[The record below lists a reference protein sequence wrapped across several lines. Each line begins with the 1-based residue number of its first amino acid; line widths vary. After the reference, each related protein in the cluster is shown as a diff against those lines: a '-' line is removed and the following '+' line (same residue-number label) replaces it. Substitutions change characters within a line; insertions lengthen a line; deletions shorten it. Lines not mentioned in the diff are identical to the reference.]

1 MKNILFTII
10 IFSLSLNAQ
19 NDPRA
24 EKLLAKVSNKIDLA
38 KSYKIDFKYTLENKL
53 EGINQD
59 VDGTVT
65 IQGDNY
71 LLNFMGIT
79 QICDSNNIY
88 SIVPENEEVII
99 SSIEEEEEQGM
110 NFNHFL
116 DLARKLIEEKNY
128 KLAEFYVT
136 LAILEPKCDIISK
149 IKSIGILTF
158 VRVNYKDSQLMDY
171 LTFKIEKYLKNHS
184 PSKFEFNNVFCMI
197 RVFYRTGIVKLG
209 EEDIISSL
217 FFFRRARSLFEEGKV
232 DNEESSQ
239 RTITTCFEDT
249 VEKFRKEVK
258 IIFFNIFHFYTFTI
272 YILFMLF

>member
-10 IFSLSLNAQ
+10 IFSLSINAQ

-99 SSIEEEEEQGM
+99 SSIEEEEEETIKPSKLL
-110 NFNHFL
+110 NFYRKGYLILWDKLQSDYKSKIQFVKLIPSNSNSDIDYL
-116 DLARKLIEEKNY
+116 LLGINISNDNISKLIEIGKNKTKTILSVDSIVFDPVLEK
-128 KLAEFYVT
+128 
-136 LAILEPKCDIISK
+136 DIFI
-149 IKSIGILTF
+149 F
-158 VRVNYKDSQLMDY
+158 NENNYKDY
-171 LTFKIEKYLKNHS
+171 YIEKL
-184 PSKFEFNNVFCMI
+184 
-197 RVFYRTGIVKLG
+197 
-209 EEDIISSL
+209 
-217 FFFRRARSLFEEGKV
+217 
-232 DNEESSQ
+232 
-239 RTITTCFEDT
+239 
-249 VEKFRKEVK
+249 
-258 IIFFNIFHFYTFTI
+258 
-272 YILFMLF
+272 